1 MTITEKRE
9 IPFEKTNYAYLTDRR
24 DQVVFSETP
33 TLMQPRFGEKL
44 PEPQAHKHRFVCGQ
58 DGLYIEAQNQ
68 VIGIRQCIAQSLVRL
83 PYGKIEQ
90 TGIHLRHGQI
100 PSWILADVIR
110 KAANAVPNEWAGLI
124 VWNEIQGQY
133 QLFEPDVLTATSAR
147 ISYSTFMP
155 EGLIPVMDLHSH
167 GNGRAF
173 FSATDDQSDLSGFY
187 VAVVM
192 GKCASDHPEFVIRM
206 VVNGHFLP
214 YSDFRKFFQKNGDN
228 CER

>member
-9 IPFEKTNYAYLTDRR
+9 IPFGKTNYGYLTDRR

-44 PEPQAHKHRFVCGQ
+44 PEPETHKHRFVCGQ

-68 VIGIRQCIAQSLVRL
+68 VIGVRQCIAQSLVQL

-100 PSWILADVIR
+100 PSRILTDVIR

-133 QLFEPDVLTATSAR
+133 QLYEPDVLTATSAR
-147 ISYSTFMP
+147 ISYSTFLP

-167 GNGRAF
+167 GNGHAF
-173 FSATDDQSDLSGFY
+173 FSSIDDQSDLSGFY

-206 VVNGHFLP
+206 VVNGHFLACP
-214 YSDFRKFFQKNGDN
+214 NIGMFFQ
-228 CER
+228 